1 MKLLK
6 NTIALS
12 LAAATLLVGAGVYAQ
27 QNNDATNV
35 GATASAPNR
44 SAEQGKR
51 MQQRQQAMQAGME
64 KHHTRLHEQLKL
76 TPQQEGAWTTFME
89 ATKPR
94 QAPMTDSAKA
104 ERQAMGAMS
113 APERMEKIL
122 GHAKQRL
129 AHMQQHLDALK
140 TFYAVL
146 TPEQQKIFDANHQRM
161 HQRMQ
166 HRMKMRM
173 HDGMQ
178 HRMQGRMH
186 DAQHMPNHAEPSSAK
201 TSK

>member
-12 LAAATLLVGAGVYAQ
+12 LTAATLLLGAGVYAQ
-27 QNNDATNV
+27 QKSDATN
-35 GATASAPNR
+35 AASTANAPNR

-51 MQQRQQAMQAGME
+51 MQQRHQAMQAGME
-64 KHHTRLHEQLKL
+64 KHRARLHEQLKL
-76 TPQQEGAWTTFME
+76 TPQQEGAWTTFMD

-94 QAPMTDSAKA
+94 QAPMSDAAKA
-104 ERQAMGAMS
+104 ERQAMVSMN
-113 APERMEKIL
+113 APERMEKML
-122 GHAKQRL
+122 GHAKDRL
-129 AHMQQHLDALK
+129 ARMQQHLDALK

-146 TPEQQKIFDANHQRM
+146 TPEQQKIFDASHQRM

-173 HDGMQ
+173 HEGKQ

-186 DAQHMPNHAEPSSAK
+186 DAGHMPSHAESMPVK

>member
-12 LAAATLLVGAGVYAQ
+12 LTAVTLLAGAGVYAQ
-27 QNNDATNV
+27 QKNDATN
-35 GATASAPNR
+35 AASPASAPNR

-51 MQQRQQAMQAGME
+51 MQQRHQAMQAGME
-64 KHHTRLHEQLKL
+64 KHHARLHEQLKL
-76 TPQQEGAWTTFME
+76 TPQQEGAWTAFME

-94 QAPMTDSAKA
+94 QAPMSDAAKA
-104 ERQAMGAMS
+104 ERQAMASMN
-113 APERMEKIL
+113 APERMEKML
-122 GHAKQRL
+122 GHAKDRL
-129 AHMQQHLDALK
+129 ARMQQHLDALK

-146 TPEQQKIFDANHQRM
+146 TPEQQKIFDAS

-201 TSK
+201 NSK

>member
-12 LAAATLLVGAGVYAQ
+12 LTAVTLLAGAGVYAQ
-27 QNNDATNV
+27 QKNDATN
-35 GATASAPNR
+35 AASPASAPNR

-51 MQQRQQAMQAGME
+51 MQQRHQAMQAGME
-64 KHHTRLHEQLKL
+64 KYHASLHEQLKL
-76 TPQQEGAWTTFME
+76 TPQQEGAWTAFME

-94 QAPMTDSAKA
+94 QAPMSDAAKA
-104 ERQAMGAMS
+104 ERQAMASMN
-113 APERMEKIL
+113 APERMEKML
-122 GHAKQRL
+122 GHAKDRL
-129 AHMQQHLDALK
+129 ARMQQHLDALK

-161 HQRMQ
+161 RQRMQ

-173 HDGMQ
+173 HEGMQ

-186 DAQHMPNHAEPSSAK
+186 DAGHMPNQAEPMPAK

>member
-12 LAAATLLVGAGVYAQ
+12 LTAVTLLAGAGVYAQ
-27 QNNDATNV
+27 QKNDAMT
-35 GATASAPNR
+35 AASTASAPNR

-51 MQQRQQAMQAGME
+51 MQQRHQAMQAGME
-64 KHHTRLHEQLKL
+64 KHHARLHEQLKL
-76 TPQQEGAWTTFME
+76 TPQQEGAWTAFKE

-94 QAPMTDSAKA
+94 QAPMSDAAKA
-104 ERQAMGAMS
+104 ERQVMASMN
-113 APERMEKIL
+113 APERMEKML
-122 GHAKQRL
+122 GHAKDRL
-129 AHMQQHLDALK
+129 ARMQQHLDALK

>member
-12 LAAATLLVGAGVYAQ
+12 LTAATLLLGAGVYAQ
-27 QNNDATNV
+27 QKSDVTN
-35 GATASAPNR
+35 AASTANAPNR

-51 MQQRQQAMQAGME
+51 MQQRHQAMQAGME
-64 KHHTRLHEQLKL
+64 KHRARLHEQLKL
-76 TPQQEGAWTTFME
+76 TPQQEGAWATFME

-94 QAPMTDSAKA
+94 QAPMSDAAKA
-104 ERQAMGAMS
+104 ERQAMASMN
-113 APERMEKIL
+113 APERMEKML
-122 GHAKQRL
+122 GHAKDRL
-129 AHMQQHLDALK
+129 ARMQQHLDALK

-146 TPEQQKIFDANHQRM
+146 TPEQQKIFDAS

-173 HDGMQ
+173 HEGKQ

-186 DAQHMPNHAEPSSAK
+186 DAGHMPSHAEPMPVK